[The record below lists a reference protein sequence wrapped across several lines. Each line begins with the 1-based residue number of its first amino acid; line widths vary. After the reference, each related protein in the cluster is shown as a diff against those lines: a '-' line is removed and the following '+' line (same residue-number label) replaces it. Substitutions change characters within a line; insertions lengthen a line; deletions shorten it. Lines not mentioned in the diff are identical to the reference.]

1 MISKPASNG
10 ANKLDFIYQ
19 ENSPISANVQ
29 IKEQIKIALL
39 LGNLRPGEM
48 LPSIRDL
55 EKELGINRN
64 VIRKAYQELEEDGI
78 LKMIQGKGV
87 MVSKHL
93 YYKKNGELLESWEQL
108 VKQIQK
114 SCQSKGL
121 VLSPFARYLYHK
133 AIELEQDRAPLIY
146 VDVTTALAKE
156 RAEQI
161 GRMLNV
167 NVDGISIDQLKELKR
182 TKEIPPSVKVTCN
195 YYRYEQVHKIVRSQ
209 KLDVIPFRMRLSE
222 KTKQQLNQLPEG
234 SKVIF
239 VFDEQDKS
247 TLGLIQEDYKKTFA
261 DRKLTFTA
269 GSVKEFSRLV
279 KSKSA
284 TAFLLSNR
292 VRNSIPEELQNAPGV
307 THTIM
312 EFDPSSIEEAKIELG
327 IIA

>member
-1 MISKPASNG
+1 ME
-10 ANKLDFIYQ
+10 FIYQ
-19 ENSPISANVQ
+19 GNSPITANVQ

-78 LKMIQGKGV
+78 LKMMPGKGV
-87 MVSKHL
+87 LVSKHL
-93 YYKKNGELLESWEQL
+93 YYKKNGELLEACEQL

-114 SCQSKGL
+114 GCQSKGL
-121 VLSPFARYLYHK
+121 ILSPFARYLYHK
-133 AIELEQDRAPLIY
+133 AIELEQENAPLIY
-146 VDVTTALAKE
+146 VDMTVALAEE

-161 GRMLNV
+161 GKILNV
-167 NVDGISIDQLKELKR
+167 NVDGLSVDQLKELRRSKGIR
-182 TKEIPPSVKVTCN
+182 TGVKITCN
-195 YYRYEQVHKIVRSQ
+195 YYRFEQVNKIVRGQ
-209 KLDVIPFRMRLSE
+209 PVEVIPFRMRLSE
-222 KTKQQLNQLPEG
+222 KTKHELNQLPEG
-234 SKVIF
+234 SKVTFI
-239 VFDEQDKS
+239 FDEQDQS

-269 GSVKEFSRLV
+269 GSVKDFARLV
-279 KSKSA
+279 KSNSS
-284 TAFLLSNR
+284 TTFLLSNR
-292 VRNSIPEELQNAPGV
+292 VKDSIPDKFQNVPGV

-312 EFDPSSIEEAKIELG
+312 EFDPSSIEEAKMELG

>member
-1 MISKPASNG
+1 ME
-10 ANKLDFIYQ
+10 FIYQ

-87 MVSKHL
+87 LVNKHL
-93 YYKKNGELLESWEQL
+93 NYRKNRELLDSWEQL
-108 VKQIQK
+108 VKQIEK

-121 VLSPFARYLYHK
+121 VLSAFARYLYHK
-133 AIELEQDRAPLIY
+133 AIELERDGAPLIY

-161 GRMLNV
+161 AKTLNV
-167 NVDGISIDQLKELKR
+167 NVGGISIDQLKEMKR
-182 TKEIPPSVKVTCN
+182 SKTIPPGVKVTCN

-209 KLDVIPFRMRLSE
+209 KLEVIPFRMRLSE
-222 KTKQQLNQLPEG
+222 KTKQRLNQLPEG
-234 SKVIF
+234 SKVVFI
-239 VFDEQDKS
+239 FDEQDKS
-247 TLGLIQEDYKKTFA
+247 TLGLIKEDYKKTFA
-261 DRKLTFTA
+261 DRKLAFTA
-269 GSVKEFSRLV
+269 GSVKEFLRLV
-279 KSKSA
+279 KSKDA
-284 TAFLLSNR
+284 PTFLLSNR
-292 VRNSIPEELQNAPGV
+292 IRDSIPEELQNAPRV